1 MLKKLR
7 TVKYK
12 NSIKLFLLICASL
25 ISTQALTDNIVDA
38 SDSRIEILTES
49 TSITPGDE
57 LLIGFKFTLNPG
69 WHTYWENP
77 GDAGEG
83 ASIKWNLPNDVSAS
97 EILWPGPQRIP
108 VEPLM
113 TFGYEDEVVLLTK
126 IYTSEAT
133 IVPLNLNALVSWY
146 TCKEICIPQEA
157 EVSIPIKLGNKTPS
171 VSKAILDQTLEEVP
185 IQFEGTYRVQRLE
198 DSYILQGQLE
208 NQDQYDSIYFFPK
221 DYGLTDYTKDQFY
234 EINKDS
240 FSLQIKAAEIEIE
253 NRTFEGVIAIN
264 KGEAVSFIEIN
275 YPLKA
280 KPISQEFNIFT
291 LIFFAFL
298 GGLILNIMPCV
309 FPILSIKILR
319 FVEQSGDSTYKT
331 IQQGLLF
338 SLGVIVSFLAIAALL
353 VSLKSGGESI
363 GWGYQLQSPIVVS
376 LLVYLFV
383 VLGYIFMSNM
393 VLGTSLARLS
403 SISLGK
409 GDSIESFLTGV
420 LAVIVA
426 SPCTAPFM
434 GSAIGFALLQPSFYS
449 VLIFLGLGIGFSLPY
464 LVLSAKPSLLS
475 FLPKPGQWMETF
487 KQFMAFPMWASA
499 LWLLWVLSSQ
509 VNNQEV
515 IQVLLGS
522 LLIIIGLWLVEKNN
536 SKTNWIRWIVRLP
549 FILLL
554 IFSLWLIPTSYSD
567 LDESKQNQLAYSPQL
582 LEDLREENA
591 LVFLNFTADW
601 CITCKVNESVA
612 LKTSKVRKLLTDK
625 DITYIEADWT
635 RKDPVISSALEE
647 YGRTGLPLYLLFP
660 SKGDP
665 LILPEIL
672 TEDILLSYLSE
683 VQ

>member
-49 TSITPGDE
+49 ISITPGDE

-672 TEDILLSYLSE
+672 TEDILISYLSE

>member
-12 NSIKLFLLICASL
+12 NSIKLFLLICSSL

-157 EVSIPIKLGNKTPS
+157 EVSIPIKLGDKTPS
-171 VSKAILDQTLEEVP
+171 VTKAILDQTLEEVP
-185 IQFEGTYRVQRLE
+185 IQFEGTYRVQRLG

-515 IQVLLGS
+515 IQVLLGA
-522 LLIIIGLWLVEKNN
+522 LLIIVGLWLVEKNN

-567 LDESKQNQLAYSPQL
+567 LDESRQNQLAYSPQL

-647 YGRTGLPLYLLFP
+647 YGRTGLPLNLLFP

-672 TEDILLSYLSE
+672 TEDILISYLSE

>member
-49 TSITPGDE
+49 ISITPGDE

-338 SLGVIVSFLAIAALL
+338 SLGVIVSFLAIASLL

-672 TEDILLSYLSE
+672 TEDILISYLSE

>member
-240 FSLQIKAAEIEIE
+240 FSLQIKAAEIGIE

>member
-133 IVPLNLNALVSWY
+133 IVPLNINALVSWY

-253 NRTFEGVIAIN
+253 NRAFEGVIAIN

-319 FVEQSGDSTYKT
+319 FVEQSGESTYKT
-331 IQQGLLF
+331 IRQGLLF

-522 LLIIIGLWLVEKNN
+522 LLIITGLWLVEKNN

-612 LKTSKVRKLLTDK
+612 LKTSKVLKLLTDK
-625 DITYIEADWT
+625 NITYIEADWT

>member
-49 TSITPGDE
+49 NFINPGDE
-57 LLIGFKFTLNPG
+57 LLVGFRFSLTPG
-69 WHTYWENP
+69 WHTYWKNP

-83 ASIKWNLPNDVSAS
+83 ATIKWNLPDDVKIS
-97 EILWPGPQRIP
+97 EILWPGPERIP

-253 NRTFEGVIAIN
+253 NKTFEGVIAIN
-264 KGEAVSFIEIN
+264 EGEKVSFIEIN

>member
-280 KPISQEFNIFT
+280 KPTSQEFNIFT

-612 LKTSKVRKLLTDK
+612 LKTSKVRKLLIDK

-660 SKGDP
+660 SKGEP

>member
-1 MLKKLR
+1 MLKKLG

-515 IQVLLGS
+515 IQVLLGA

-554 IFSLWLIPTSYSD
+554 IFSLWLIPTSYND

-672 TEDILLSYLSE
+672 TEDILLSYLNE

>member
-49 TSITPGDE
+49 TSINPGDE

-198 DSYILQGQLE
+198 ESYILQGQLE

-253 NRTFEGVIAIN
+253 NKTFEGVIAIN
-264 KGEAVSFIEIN
+264 KGETVSFIEIN

-567 LDESKQNQLAYSPQL
+567 LDESRQNQLAYSPQL

>member
-7 TVKYK
+7 SVKYK

-171 VSKAILDQTLEEVP
+171 VSKAILDQTLKEVP

-567 LDESKQNQLAYSPQL
+567 LDESRQNQLAYSPQL

>member
-1 MLKKLR
+1 M
-7 TVKYK
+7 
-12 NSIKLFLLICASL
+12 N
-25 ISTQALTDNIVDA
+25 
-38 SDSRIEILTES
+38 
-49 TSITPGDE
+49 PGDE
-57 LLIGFKFTLNPG
+57 MLVGFKFTLNPG

-97 EILWPGPQRIP
+97 EILWPGPERIP

-126 IYTSEAT
+126 IFTSKDTT
-133 IVPLNLNALVSWY
+133 IPLNLNALVSWY

-171 VSKAILDQTLEEVP
+171 ASKVILDQTLKAVP
-185 IQFEGTYRVQRLE
+185 TPFQGSYRVQRLE
-198 DSYILQGQLE
+198 DFYILQGQLE
-208 NQDQYDSIYFFPK
+208 NLDQYDSIYFFPK
-221 DYGLTDYTKDQFY
+221 DYGLTNYTDDQVY

-240 FSLQIKAAEIEIE
+240 FSLQIKAAEIKIE
-253 NRTFEGVIAIN
+253 NNSFEGVIAV
-264 KGEAVSFIEIN
+264 KKDEKVSFINVN
-275 YPLKA
+275 YPL
-280 KPISQEFNIFT
+280 ISETNTQELNIIT
-291 LIFFAFL
+291 LIFFAFI

-319 FVEQSGDSTYKT
+319 FVEQSGNSNYKALR
-331 IQQGLLF
+331 QGLLF
-338 SLGVIVSFLAIAALL
+338 SLGVILSFLAIAALL
-353 VSLKSGGESI
+353 ISLKSGGELI

-393 VLGTSLARLS
+393 VLGSSLARLS

-409 GDSIESFLTGV
+409 SDSIESFLTGV

-464 LVLSAKPSLLS
+464 LVLSAKPSLLN

-515 IQVLLGS
+515 IQVLLGA
-522 LLIIIGLWLVEKNN
+522 LLITSGLWLVEKNK
-536 SKTNWIRWIVRLP
+536 SETNWIRWIVRLP
-549 FILLL
+549 LILLL
-554 IFSLWLIPTSYSD
+554 IFSFWLIPTTYSD
-567 LDESKQNQLAYSPQL
+567 LDESEQGQLTYSPKL
-582 LEDLREENA
+582 LEDLREKNA
-591 LVFLNFTADW
+591 LIFLNFTADW

-612 LKTSKVRKLLTDK
+612 LKTSKVRKVLIDK
-625 DITYIEADWT
+625 NITYLEADWT
-635 RKDPVISSALEE
+635 RKDPIISRALEE

-660 SKGDP
+660 STGEP

-672 TEDILLSYLSE
+672 TEDILLSYLTE

>member
-25 ISTQALTDNIVDA
+25 ISTQALTDSIVDA

-157 EVSIPIKLGNKTPS
+157 EVSIPIKLGDKTPS

>member
-171 VSKAILDQTLEEVP
+171 VSKVILDQTLEEIP

-280 KPISQEFNIFT
+280 KPTSQEFNIFT

-515 IQVLLGS
+515 IQVLLGA

-672 TEDILLSYLSE
+672 TEDILISYLSE

>member
-1 MLKKLR
+1 MLKKLG

-171 VSKAILDQTLEEVP
+171 ASKVILDQTLEEVP
-185 IQFEGTYRVQRLE
+185 IQFEGTYRVQRQE

-221 DYGLTDYTKDQFY
+221 DYGLTDYTEDQFY

-515 IQVLLGS
+515 IQVLLGA

-554 IFSLWLIPTSYSD
+554 IFSLWLIPTSYND

-672 TEDILLSYLSE
+672 TEDILLSYLNE

>member
-12 NSIKLFLLICASL
+12 NSIKLFVLICASL
-25 ISTQALTDNIVDA
+25 ISTQALTDNLVDA

-240 FSLQIKAAEIEIE
+240 FSLQIKAAEIGIE